1 MCFMSLPIGMEDMVR
16 RAIASA
22 GRQAEEEEEEKWEMA
37 TKPSMKC
44 QYRGGPT
51 MYPPTHIPA
60 ITSLAFCINGLIAIS
75 LSSAS
80 KIELELVELG
90 IGDVDS
96 QWFDCRCSVGTCG
109 DQRHVLS
116 HL

>member
-1 MCFMSLPIGMEDMVR
+1 
-16 RAIASA
+16 
-22 GRQAEEEEEEKWEMA
+22 
-37 TKPSMKC
+37 
-44 QYRGGPT
+44 

-60 ITSLAFCINGLIAIS
+60 ITSPAFSIDGLVATS

-80 KIELELVELG
+80 EIELDLAELG
-90 IGDVDS
+90 VGDVDS
-96 QWFDCRCSVGTCG
+96 QWFDCGCLVRTCG